1 MLEQTQDPPEAHV
14 ADSLREQF
22 SHLNSLIV
30 ESSNRRFVRLLS
42 AAIENRGKHGSRILP
57 FRNWCWSAS
66 SCQIKHAKPC
76 PVTLSMA
83 NLSEIMGTKIW
94 ADKPADWRPTTNEQS
109 EFLCITCV
117 RNPASFLLLGRLL
130 FSYSLVRP
138 QHA

>member
-42 AAIENRGKHGSRILP
+42 AAIENRGKHSSRILP

-66 SCQIKHAKPC
+66 SCKIKHAKPC

-109 EFLCITCV
+109 AFFGAYYLLEKPCQF
-117 RNPASFLLLGRLL
+117 PAAGSTSLLL
-130 FSYSLVRP
+130 
-138 QHA
+138 